1 MAIVNYLHN
10 LNNDIECQLCCTL
23 FNENNY
29 DECKD
34 CHYKICNICYDN
46 YINKYNYKNCP
57 QCRMIIHQENNAV
70 VDTNMD
76 ESLNINE
83 LPICDRFR
91 CIFFIFGIIFCWL
104 LGYVI
109 TGEYDPEYTILN
121 FFCGLMI
128 FTLFILLIISCC
140 NH

>member
-1 MAIVNYLHN
+1 MTIVNYLHN
-10 LNNDIECQLCCTL
+10 LDNDIECQLCCTL

-91 CIFFIFGIIFCWL
+91 CIFFTQNTVQFESFEIYRFCFHRKFHE
-104 LGYVI
+104 
-109 TGEYDPEYTILN
+109 TRN
-121 FFCGLMI
+121 FE
-128 FTLFILLIISCC
+128 ISKI
-140 NH
+140 